1 MSASRHSKR
10 ATASVWQCFAA
21 NVAKGTLVLPAAVMT
36 TFSIAPLS
44 EADYCALEDAL
55 LASEKGRRFLR
66 AYVDRNRG
74 LETLRLL
81 RSISRLH
88 RAALGVPGANAEVC
102 RDLAGVLKVVAKNRE
117 EASECADAAARSQIL
132 MAGIEEIESCVLTL
146 IESIEEKLACQWQEE
161 ASSVRT
167 AEEDHASERT
177 AKLFG
182 ELSSYFS
189 SDSR

>member
-1 MSASRHSKR
+1 
-10 ATASVWQCFAA
+10 
-21 NVAKGTLVLPAAVMT
+21 MT

-55 LASEKGRRFLR
+55 LATGKGRRFLR
-66 AYVDRNRG
+66 TYVDRNRG

-88 RAALGVPGANAEVC
+88 RAALGEPGINAEVC
-102 RDLAGVLKVVAKNRE
+102 RDLAGILKIIAKRRE
-117 EASECADAAARSQIL
+117 RAAECADAYQRSQGL
-132 MAGIEEIESCVLTL
+132 LSGLEEIEACVLTL
-146 IESIEEKLACQWQEE
+146 IESIEEKVASQWQEE
-161 ASSVRT
+161 TPGILHASDGYT
-167 AEEDHASERT
+167 SERT

-189 SDSR
+189 AEPR